1 MVLAVALLLAQVTP
15 VPLALPAA
23 IPSGFASVSSSAPT
37 DDTKL
42 PDPSSDTET
51 NSPLTV
57 DLAAAHSAKN
67 ASSSSA
73 ATVGASSNSAPIQTA
88 QSVLS
93 LSSIRIQPV
102 EPVKE
107 QPVIQAEP
115 TPSRRTWLAL
125 SLVQH
130 GAATFDAYSTRE
142 SISRGAVEMDPM
154 MRPFAHSPGLY
165 AAIQVG
171 PFLLDFVSRKMQ
183 RSQNSFARRMW
194 WLPQSMSTAGF
205 LYSGAHN
212 LNVKGHP

>member
-23 IPSGFASVSSSAPT
+23 IPFGFASVSSSAPT

-57 DLAAAHSAKN
+57 DLAASHSAKN
-67 ASSSSA
+67 ASSPNA
-73 ATVGASSNSAPIQTA
+73 ATVGASSNSA

-142 SISRGAVEMDPM
+142 AISRGAVEMDPM
-154 MRPFAHSPGLY
+154 MRPYAHSPGLY

-171 PFLLDFVSRKMQ
+171 PVLLDLVSRKMQ
-183 RSQNSFARRMW
+183 RSQNGFARRMW
-194 WLPQSMSTAGF
+194 WLPQSMSAAGF
-205 LYSGAHN
+205 LYSDAHN

>member
-1 MVLAVALLLAQVTP
+1 MVLAVAILLAQVTP

-23 IPSGFASVSSSAPT
+23 IPSGFAAVSSPAPAA
-37 DDTKL
+37 DTKL
-42 PDPSSDTET
+42 PDPSSDAET
-51 NSPLTV
+51 NSSLTV

-67 ASSSSA
+67 ASSSNA
-73 ATVGASSNSAPIQTA
+73 ASVGATSNSGPIQTA

-115 TPSRRTWLAL
+115 TPSRRAWLAL

-142 SISRGAVEMDPM
+142 AISRGAVEMDPM
-154 MRPFAHSPGLY
+154 MRPFAQSPGLY

-171 PFLLDFVSRKMQ
+171 PVLLDIVSRKMQ
-183 RSQNSFARRMW
+183 RSQYNFVRRMW